1 MPSDQP
7 QAGLE
12 LRACARHLLQRPLT
26 CKEHDP
32 DTFRMIRRHEANLD
46 RWFSQRLGYRLH
58 VDADTARLFKVGAIP
73 VGCPLRTRTGR
84 TLSPLEYALLAL
96 VLGSTAAGPAV
107 ISLRDLVEQV
117 RSAAAEA
124 DISLDESPST
134 RRSLVTVLGWM
145 IDHGLA
151 VELHA
156 GVDAY
161 ASDATADA
169 VLRVR
174 PDRVALLVLPT
185 LVGAASVHELMARAE
200 RRDATRQWMR
210 CRLVEDPVLYRSDLS
225 DFEWSELRRRLGEEA
240 RLLDEM
246 FGLVLEA
253 RAEGVAAI
261 DPPGTLTARPFPTG
275 GTVGHAAL
283 LLLHALRFHGEAA
296 IAWNEILSEVET
308 LVSAHR
314 RGWSKELVSSPARLA
329 QQVIALLVDLRLA
342 ERTDPP
348 RASETDEEGRDHVQD
363 PEDLGLD
370 EDVEDREI
378 ADARPKRPLRA
389 ERGVRLLP
397 AAGRFLPTQPVD
409 SSEPFEAQG
418 SLW

>member
-1 MPSDQP
+1 MMSDPP
-7 QAGLE
+7 QTGIE
-12 LRACARHLLQRPLT
+12 LRACARHLVQRPLT

-32 DTFRMIRRHEANLD
+32 DIFRLIRRHEANLD
-46 RWFSQRLGYRLH
+46 GWFSQRLGYRLH
-58 VDADTARLFKVGAIP
+58 VDADTARLFKVGALP

-124 DISLDESPST
+124 DISLEESPST
-134 RRSLVTVLGWM
+134 RRSLVTALNWM
-145 IDHGLA
+145 IEQGLA

-161 ASDATADA
+161 ASDATSDA

-174 PDRVALLVLPT
+174 ADRIALLVLPT
-185 LVGAASVHELMARAE
+185 LVGAASVPELLARAE
-200 RRDATRQWMR
+200 RRGATRQWMR
-210 CRLVEDPVLYRSDLS
+210 CRLVEDPVLYRSDLTDS
-225 DFEWSELRRRLGEEA
+225 EWSELRRRLGEEA

-283 LLLHALRFHGEAA
+283 LLLDALRIQGEAA
-296 IAWNEILSEVET
+296 IAWSQIVGEVET

-314 RGWSKELVSSPARLA
+314 RSWSKDLVSSPARLA

-342 ERTDPP
+342 ERIDPT
-348 RASETDEEGRDHVQD
+348 RAFETGEEGRDDDQD
-363 PEDLGLD
+363 PEDGGVD
-370 EDVEDREI
+370 EDVKDRRF
-378 ADARPKRPLRA
+378 AAAGPKAALWS
-389 ERGVRLLP
+389 ERGLRLLP

-409 SSEPFEAQG
+409 SSQPPEAQG